1 MKFRTGIGRTVM
13 TFAGVLAICGPVA
26 AAGSPKDQSTVQK
39 ERPEAI
45 FGTIDRIHAGEY
57 SVKGDHGKDISFRV
71 TKDTNV
77 ICTSGKGTQLST
89 SREAVKDIPPTV
101 PQEQSTQG
109 KANEDLEKGSEFVA
123 QSKEGCT
130 FKAGDFV
137 KIVASDMGTA
147 EMIQKLARDKADS
160 Q

>member
-1 MKFRTGIGRTVM
+1 MA
-13 TFAGVLAICGPVA
+13 FAGLLMICGP
-26 AAGSPKDQSTVQK
+26 AAGASGSAHEQSSDQQGH
-39 ERPEAI
+39 PEAI

-57 SVKGDHGKDISFRV
+57 SVKGDHGKDISFRI

-89 SREAVKDIPPTV
+89 SREAVKDIPSNV
-101 PQEQSTQG
+101 PQQQG
-109 KANEDLEKGSEFVA
+109 AQEKAADLERGSEFVA

>member
-1 MKFRTGIGRTVM
+1 MKYRTGIGSAVM
-13 TFAGVLAICGPVA
+13 TFAGLLAICGPA
-26 AAGSPKDQSTVQK
+26 AAGSAKDQATGQQ

-57 SVKGDHGKDISFRV
+57 SVKGDHGKDISFRI

-77 ICTSGKGTQLST
+77 IYTSGKGTQLST
-89 SREAVKDIPPTV
+89 RAVKDIPPNL
-101 PQEQSTQG
+101 PQGQRTQG
-109 KANEDLEKGSEFVA
+109 KSNEDLERGSEFVA